1 MMNVKMLLLSVL
13 GRKTDKVS
21 PETVE
26 EEFQLVGDYLSDW
39 LVGLLGP
46 AQRV

>member
-1 MMNVKMLLLSVL
+1 MNVKMLLLSAL

-26 EEFQLVGDYLSDW
+26 EELQSVGDCLSDQ
-39 LVGLLGP
+39 LVGLL
-46 AQRV
+46 